1 MPEAYI
7 QLIPMQV
14 AKPRIKKGYNI
25 ARKSRGYYSLQELPQ
40 EIRLSLT
47 AARKNITSVAMLRHT
62 KHSEKAEQLKP
73 TQKAIEMKHREKK
86 PTNKQ

>member
-25 ARKSRGYYSLQELPQ
+25 ARKSRGYSLQELPQ
-40 EIRLSLT
+40 EISLSPM
-47 AARKNITSVAMLRHT
+47 AARKNITSGAMLRQT
-62 KHSEKAEQLKP
+62 KHSEDIEQLRP
-73 TQKAIEMKHREKK
+73 IQKAIEMKHREK
-86 PTNKQ
+86 PTDKQ